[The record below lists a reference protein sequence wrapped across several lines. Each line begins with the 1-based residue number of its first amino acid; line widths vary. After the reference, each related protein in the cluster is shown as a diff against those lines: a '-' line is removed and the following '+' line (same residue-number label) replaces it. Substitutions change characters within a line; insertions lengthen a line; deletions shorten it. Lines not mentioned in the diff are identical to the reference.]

1 MSTFSLS
8 VLVGTC
14 LLVLIVI
21 AYGINRWEQAKVHRS
36 KLATLHRDRFKDLG
50 FLIDV
55 LPKSAISRE
64 MLCLLVRNL
73 VMHLEKSVELD
84 PGNTSMKQRLVAVR
98 QLAERVYRGEALPK
112 PAPMGSIG
120 DQIKDV
126 QRALK
131 ILKEFIL
138 QQHKGGFLTKESA
151 KENIKSLHQ
160 INLTAMVNGLMQQA
174 KFNLGEGNISLGLH
188 YYQLALSE
196 ISKSRQ
202 SGEILFEEK
211 QFIGEEIKRIKA
223 QQKAQDT
230 KARAGEAITDES
242 HEEVPLENVGLEKK
256 VQAK

>member
-1 MSTFSLS
+1 MSTFGLS

-14 LLVLIVI
+14 LVILIAV
-21 AYGINRWEQAKVHRS
+21 AWGTNRWEQAKEHRS
-36 KLATLHRDRFKDLG
+36 KLASLHRDRFRDLS

-55 LPKSAISRE
+55 LPESAISRE

-73 VMHLEKSVELD
+73 VMHLEKSVELE
-84 PGNTSMKQRLVAVR
+84 PGNTAMRDRLNTVR
-98 QLAERVYRGEALPK
+98 QLAERVYRGETLPK
-112 PAPMGSIG
+112 PAPSGSIG
-120 DQIKDV
+120 DQLKDV

-160 INLTAMVNGLMQQA
+160 INLTAMVNGLVQQA

-202 SGEILFEEK
+202 SGEILYEVKQIISEEV
-211 QFIGEEIKRIKA
+211 KRIKA
-223 QQKAQDT
+223 EQKAEAE
-230 KARAGEAITDES
+230 KARASETLDDDPAGDE
-242 HEEVPLENVGLEKK
+242 PLVKK
-256 VQAK
+256 VQSK

>member
-8 VLVGTC
+8 VLVVSC
-14 LLVLIVI
+14 LFILIAV
-21 AYGINRWEQAKVHRS
+21 AYGARRWEQSKEHRA
-36 KLATLHRDRFKDLG
+36 KLAALHRDRFRDLG

-55 LPKSAISRE
+55 LPESAISRE

-84 PGNTSMKQRLVAVR
+84 PTNVVMKDRLNSVR
-98 QLAERVYRGEALPK
+98 QLADRVYRGERLPK

-160 INLTAMVNGLMQQA
+160 INLTAMVNGLMQQG
-174 KFNLGEGNISLGLH
+174 KFNLDEGNVSLGLH

-202 SGEILFEEK
+202 SGTILFEEK
-211 QFIGEEIKRIKA
+211 QFISEEVKRIKA
-223 QQKAQDT
+223 KQKAEIDSASASGNKPLDNVT
-230 KARAGEAITDES
+230 
-242 HEEVPLENVGLEKK
+242 LENK
-256 VQAK
+256 VQSK